1 MSGGGIVL
9 ALATRDMLPA
19 LALAATLATP
29 AELQAVAARYCVTCH
44 NDRLKTGTLSL
55 EHIDFIDVT
64 RERAVLERV
73 TRKLLVGAMP
83 PQGAARPEAAVLNT
97 FAATIE
103 ARLDADATAHPD
115 PGRAPLRRL
124 NRTEYANA
132 IRDLLDLDVDVSAL
146 LPADNTSYGFD
157 NVGDVLT
164 MSPVLMERYLAAARR
179 ISAVAIG
186 DARDIPVTADTYR
199 VKADRSQDA
208 HVEGLPLGTRGG
220 LLVARVFPLDAQ
232 YLFNI
237 RLRQTDLNNVA
248 GVAYPHQIVLTI
260 DGEEVHRA
268 IVGGHDDLSLSFSNA
283 GTAAG
288 IFEARIAARLKV
300 TAGPHTVGAAFVQ
313 KTAAIRPGI
322 LQPILR
328 TTFEP
333 QDYTIDPHIASLV
346 VTGPFQPTGAGDT
359 PSRRRIFV
367 CRGQTRGCA
376 ARILETIAT
385 HAFRRPLTSSDRNVL
400 MHFYDLGQ
408 TDGGFESGIT
418 MGLRRILASP
428 DFVLRIERDSRT
440 DAAAHRV
447 TDSELATRLSFFLWS
462 TLPDD
467 RLMLV
472 AKAGRLSQPAVLDA
486 EVRRMLADPKSHA
499 LIDNF
504 AAQWL
509 YLRNLANIAPAP
521 GEFPDFDDNLRSA
534 MRREVE
540 LLVDSVIHDDRSVV
554 DLMTARDTFVNERL
568 ARHYGIPNV
577 YGDHFRRVMLEGDD
591 RRGLLGKGA
600 ILLVTSLATRTSPVV
615 RGKWILENIVGT
627 PPQPPPPN
635 IPTLDETP
643 VGPQAK
649 TLRERMELHR
659 KNPPCSGCHRVMDP
673 IGFALENYDAIGR
686 WRAKDHGE
694 AVDASGRLMDGS
706 NINGPGSLREALV
719 RNPEVFVR
727 TMTEKLMTY
736 ALGRGLE
743 PADMPAV
750 RGVTQ
755 LAAADDYRFSALI
768 LGIVRSVPFQMRQTT
783 VND

>member
-1 MSGGGIVL
+1 
-9 ALATRDMLPA
+9 
-19 LALAATLATP
+19 
-29 AELQAVAARYCVTCH
+29 
-44 NDRLKTGTLSL
+44 
-55 EHIDFIDVT
+55 
-64 RERAVLERV
+64 
-73 TRKLLVGAMP
+73 
-83 PQGAARPEAAVLNT
+83 
-97 FAATIE
+97 
-103 ARLDADATAHPD
+103 
-115 PGRAPLRRL
+115 
-124 NRTEYANA
+124 
-132 IRDLLDLDVDVSAL
+132 VSAL

-208 HVEGLPLGTRGG
+208 HLEGLPLGTRGG
-220 LLVARVFPLDAQ
+220 LLVRRVFPLDAE

-248 GVAYPHQIVLTI
+248 GAAYPHQIVLTI
-260 DGEEVHRA
+260 DGDEVHRGT
-268 IVGGHDDLSLSFSNA
+268 VGGHDDLKLSFANA
-283 GTAAG
+283 GAAAAV
-288 IFEARIAARLKV
+288 FEARLAARLKV
-300 TAGPHTVGAAFVQ
+300 TAGPHTIGAAFVQ
-313 KTAAIRPGI
+313 KTSAIRPGI
-322 LQPILR
+322 LQPVLR

-346 VTGPFQPTGAGDT
+346 MTGPFQPTGPGDT
-359 PSRRRIFV
+359 PSRRRIFI

-385 HAFRRPLTSSDRNVL
+385 RAFRRPLTSVDRTTLVR
-400 MHFYDLGQ
+400 FYEAGR
-408 TDGGFESGIT
+408 TDGGFESGIA
-418 MGLRRILASP
+418 MGLRRILVSP
-428 DFVLRIERDSRT
+428 DFVLRIERDTGT

-447 TDSELATRLSFFLWS
+447 TDLELATRLSFFLWS
-462 TLPDD
+462 TVPDE
-467 RLMLV
+467 RLILL
-472 AKAGRLSQPAVLDA
+472 AREGHLSRPDVLDA
-486 EVRRMLADPKSHA
+486 EVRRMLADPKSRA

-509 YLRNLANIAPAP
+509 YLRNLSNMAPAP

-540 LLVDSVIHDDRSVV
+540 LLVESVIHDDRSVV

-577 YGDHFRRVMLEGDD
+577 YGDHFRRVMLEDDD

-600 ILLVTSLATRTSPVV
+600 ILLVTSLANRTSPVV

-635 IPTLDETP
+635 IPPLDETP
-643 VGPQAK
+643 AGPEAK
-649 TLRERMELHR
+649 TLRDRMELHR
-659 KNPPCSGCHRVMDP
+659 KNAPCSGCHRVMDP

-686 WRAKDHGE
+686 WRTKDHGE

-706 NINGPGSLREALV
+706 DVTGPSSLREALV

-743 PADMPAV
+743 PVDMPAV
-750 RGVTQ
+750 RGVTRF
-755 LAAADDYRFSALI
+755 ATTDDYRFSSLV
-768 LGIVRSVPFQMRQTT
+768 LGIVHSVPFQMRQSEQP
-783 VND
+783 

>member
-1 MSGGGIVL
+1 VLSIRGITLAIATHDMLV
-9 ALATRDMLPA
+9 ALAV
-19 LALAATLATP
+19 AATLATP
-29 AELQAVAARYCVTCH
+29 GELQALAARYCVTCH

-55 EHIDFIDVT
+55 EHVDFADIARD
-64 RERAVLERV
+64 RAVLERV

-83 PQGAARPEAAVLNT
+83 PQGMPRPEPAVLKAFAASIEGKLDAEAAAR
-97 FAATIE
+97 
-103 ARLDADATAHPD
+103 PD

-157 NVGDVLT
+157 NVADVLT

-179 ISAVAIG
+179 ITAVAIG

-199 VKADRSQDA
+199 VRADRSQDA
-208 HVEGLPLGTRGG
+208 HVDGLPIGTRGG
-220 LLVARVFPLDAQ
+220 LVVRRVFPLDAE

-260 DGEEVHRA
+260 DGDEVHRGT
-268 IVGGHDDLSLSFSNA
+268 VGGHDDLRLSFANA
-283 GTAAG
+283 GVAAG
-288 IFEARIAARLKV
+288 VFEARLVARIKV
-300 TAGPHTVGAAFVQ
+300 TAGPHAVGAAFVQ

-346 VTGPFQPTGAGDT
+346 VTGPFQPTGPGDT
-359 PSRRRIFV
+359 PSRRRIFI
-367 CRGQTRGCA
+367 CHEQTKRCA
-376 ARILETIAT
+376 SRILETIAT
-385 HAFRRPLTSSDRNVL
+385 RAFRRPLTSSDRTTL
-400 MHFYDLGQ
+400 MRFYEIGRTED
-408 TDGGFESGIT
+408 GFESGIA
-418 MGLRRILASP
+418 MGLRRILVSP
-428 DFVLRIERDSRT
+428 DFVLRIERDART

-447 TDSELATRLSFFLWS
+447 ADTELATRLSFFLWS
-462 TLPDD
+462 TMPDE

-472 AKAGRLSQPAVLDA
+472 AKEGRLGQPAVLDA
-486 EVRRMLADPKSHA
+486 EVRRMLADPRSHA

-540 LLVDSVIHDDRSVV
+540 LLLDSVIHDDRSVV
-554 DLMTARDTFVNERL
+554 DLMTARDTWVNERL

-577 YGDHFRRVMLEGDD
+577 YGDHFRRVTLEDD
-591 RRGLLGKGA
+591 ERRGLLGKGA

-686 WRAKDHGE
+686 WRTKDHGE

-706 NINGPGSLREALV
+706 DVNGPASLREALV

-743 PADMPAV
+743 PVDMPAL
-750 RGVTQ
+750 RAVTRS
-755 LAAADDYRFSALI
+755 AAADDYRFSSI
-768 LGIVRSVPFQMRQTT
+768 VLGIVRSVPFQMRQTQSE
-783 VND
+783 

>member
-1 MSGGGIVL
+1 MSGSGIVL
-9 ALATRDMLPA
+9 ALATRDMLAA

-29 AELQAVAARYCVTCH
+29 AELQSLAARYCVTCH

-55 EHIDFIDVT
+55 EHIDFGDIT
-64 RERAVLERV
+64 RDRAVLERV

-83 PQGAARPEAAVLNT
+83 PQGMPRPEPAVLKA
-97 FAATIE
+97 FAAAIE
-103 ARLDADATAHPD
+103 ARLAADAAAHPD

-157 NVGDVLT
+157 NIADVLT

-186 DARDIPVTADTYR
+186 DARDILVTADTYR

-220 LLVARVFPLDAQ
+220 LLVRRVFPLDAE

-260 DGEEVHRA
+260 DGEEVHHA
-268 IVGGHDDLSLSFSNA
+268 TVGGHDDLSLSFSNA

-288 IFEARIAARLKV
+288 IFEARLSARLKV

-346 VTGPFQPTGAGDT
+346 VTGPFQPTGSGDT

-376 ARILETIAT
+376 GRILETIAT

-467 RLMLV
+467 RLMLL
-472 AKAGRLSQPAVLDA
+472 AKAGHLSEPAVLDA

-504 AAQWL
+504 AAQ
-509 YLRNLANIAPAP
+509 
-521 GEFPDFDDNLRSA
+521 
-534 MRREVE
+534 
-540 LLVDSVIHDDRSVV
+540 
-554 DLMTARDTFVNERL
+554 
-568 ARHYGIPNV
+568 
-577 YGDHFRRVMLEGDD
+577 
-591 RRGLLGKGA
+591 
-600 ILLVTSLATRTSPVV
+600 
-615 RGKWILENIVGT
+615 
-627 PPQPPPPN
+627 
-635 IPTLDETP
+635 
-643 VGPQAK
+643 
-649 TLRERMELHR
+649 
-659 KNPPCSGCHRVMDP
+659 
-673 IGFALENYDAIGR
+673 
-686 WRAKDHGE
+686 
-694 AVDASGRLMDGS
+694 
-706 NINGPGSLREALV
+706 
-719 RNPEVFVR
+719 
-727 TMTEKLMTY
+727 
-736 ALGRGLE
+736 
-743 PADMPAV
+743 
-750 RGVTQ
+750 
-755 LAAADDYRFSALI
+755 
-768 LGIVRSVPFQMRQTT
+768 
-783 VND
+783 